1 MSRRA
6 SSQLQV
12 RDFAIIA
19 MPQHAHFLEKAP
31 LMPDAASAAE
41 ASKLRQ
47 PVHWAALTA
56 LGIVYGDLGTS
67 PLYTL
72 QTVLQATGGRLTPI
86 GALGILSLIIWTLI
100 LTVSV
105 KYCVFVMRAD
115 NHGEGGILA
124 LMSLIG
130 ANSLRGGTRLLT
142 GMGLLGAALLYGDGV
157 ITPAISVLSAL
168 EGVNVVTAVLK
179 PFVMPMAV
187 AILVAL
193 FAAQKFGTEKIGRAF
208 GPIMLLW
215 FIVIAGLGLKGIARN
230 PQVLRAIDPLYAI
243 GFLTHNGGLGFL
255 VLGGVFLCITG
266 AEALYADMGHLG
278 KGPIKLSWYAV
289 VLPALLLNYAGQT
302 ALLSGNRTI
311 SGNPFFELAPTWAV
325 YPLVV
330 LATVAAIIASQAI
343 ITGSFS
349 MTRQAMQLGWLPGVN
364 IRQTSDQ
371 MYGQIYVP
379 VVNLLMM
386 VATAGITMAFQSSD
400 RLAGAYGTAV
410 STTMLLTTGLLFN
423 AMRKVWSWPLAV
435 SIAVAG
441 VFLIVDVGFFS
452 ANLLKIAD
460 GGWLPL
466 TFGAAIFFV
475 MVTWR
480 SGVDAV
486 RASLEQKPETPENF
500 LANLQTNHVPRV
512 PGTAVFLT
520 RTTRQVPYLLIDHV
534 KHMGALQCSVL
545 TLTVNFVETPRVAR
559 VGRCGVEK
567 IAAGIWH
574 VAIRFG
580 YVEIPDLCAAL
591 FDIPDLDPAIDLATA
606 VYFGARDQV
615 VRKSTQSRMPRWRL
629 ALFAFLYRNAV
640 KAVDRFNLPSENV
653 VEIGRQI
660 EV

>member
-1 MSRRA
+1 
-6 SSQLQV
+6 
-12 RDFAIIA
+12 
-19 MPQHAHFLEKAP
+19 
-31 LMPDAASAAE
+31 MPDAAPAA
-41 ASKLRQ
+41 ASSELRR
-47 PVHWAALTA
+47 PTHWAALTA

-72 QTVLQATGGRLTPI
+72 QTVLQATGGRLAAS
-86 GALGILSLIIWTLI
+86 GALGVLSLIIWTLI
-100 LTVSV
+100 ITVSI

-130 ANSLRGGTRLLT
+130 ANSLTGGAKFLT

-168 EGVNVVTAVLK
+168 EGVNVATPLLK
-179 PFVMPMAV
+179 PFVMPAAV
-187 AILVAL
+187 AILIAL
-193 FAAQKFGTEKIGRAF
+193 FAAQRFGTEKIGRAF

-215 FIVIAGLGLKGIARN
+215 FIVIAILGLGGIVHN
-230 PQVLRAIDPLYAI
+230 PHVLDAVDPRYAI
-243 GFLTHNGGLGFL
+243 AFLTHSGAVGFL

-278 KGPIKLSWYAV
+278 KGPIKLSWYTI

-302 ALLSGNRTI
+302 ALLSGASNAG
-311 SGNPFFELAPTWAV
+311 GNPFFELAPAWAV
-325 YPLVV
+325 YPLVA
-330 LATVAAIIASQAI
+330 LATIAAIIASQAI

-371 MYGQIYVP
+371 VYGQIYVP
-379 VVNLLMM
+379 VVNWLMM
-386 VATAGITMAFQSSD
+386 VATVGITLAFQSSD

-410 STTMLLTTGLLFN
+410 STTMLLTTCLLFN
-423 AMRKVWSWPLAV
+423 AMRKAWHWPLAA
-435 SIAVAG
+435 SIIVAG
-441 VFLIVDVGFFS
+441 LFLVVDTGFFS

-466 TFGAAIFFV
+466 TFGVLIFFV
-475 MVTWR
+475 MITWR
-480 SGVDAV
+480 SGVISV
-486 RASLEQKPETPENF
+486 RDSLEQKPETPEKF
-500 LANLQTNHVPRV
+500 LANLETEHIPRV

-534 KHMGALQCSVL
+534 KHMGALHRSVL
-545 TLTVNFVETPRVAR
+545 TVTVIFEDTPRVSR
-559 VGRCGVEK
+559 QVRCGVEK
-567 IAAGIWH
+567 IAPGIWH
-574 VAIRFG
+574 ISMRFG
-580 YVEIPDLCAAL
+580 FVEIPDLCAAL
-591 FDIPDLDPAIDLATA
+591 SEIEDLDSSIDLDNA
-606 VYFGARDQV
+606 VYFGARDQI
-615 VRKSTQSRMPRWRL
+615 VRKPAESHMPRWRL
-629 ALFAFLYRNAV
+629 AMFAFLYRNAV
-640 KAVDRFNLPSENV
+640 KAVDRFNLPSDNV